1 MKNWVLTLVFMLT
14 CLMLK
19 AQYND
24 STFYHLGLNAAG
36 SINKTNTSDAYLL
49 NNGVNFGI
57 KKKSIVLNSATSWL
71 YGKQNDELTN
81 NDFTSTLN
89 FNLYKTIPHFYYWGL
104 LNYTSSFSLKI
115 NHQVQGGLGIA
126 YNIVDKEKFYV
137 NISDGVLYETSNLLA
152 DTRYDTYRNSL
163 RLQYRLM
170 IKDIILFE
178 GSNFLQNSFSD
189 GKDYIIRSSNK
200 LGIQLKKWINLNTTL
215 TYNKMNITSR
225 ENLNVTYGI
234 TIDKYF

>member
-1 MKNWVLTLVFMLT
+1 MS
-14 CLMLK
+14 CLLLR

-36 SINKTNTSDAYLL
+36 SVNKTNTSDAYLL

-57 KKKSIVLNSATSWL
+57 KKKSIVLNSTTSWL
-71 YGKQNDELTN
+71 YGKQNDEVSN
-81 NDFTSTLN
+81 NDFSSTLN

-115 NHQVQGGLGIA
+115 NHQVQAGLGVA
-126 YNIVDKEKFYV
+126 YNIVDKENFYV
-137 NISDGVLYETSNLLA
+137 NISDGVLYDTSNLLA

-170 IKDIILFE
+170 IKDIIIFE
-178 GSNFLQNSFSD
+178 GSNFLQNSFSN
-189 GKDYIIRSSNK
+189 GRDYIIRSFNK
-200 LGIQLKKWINLNTTL
+200 LGVQLKKWINLNTAL
-215 TYNKMNITSR
+215 TYNRMNITSR
-225 ENLNVTYGI
+225 ENLNITYGI